1 MRLDSSLNELA
12 SRLNSQGY
20 LLCVAESC
28 TGGMLSEN
36 ITAIA
41 GSSNWFDRG
50 FITYS
55 NAAKIQMLGV
65 KEKTLM
71 HHGAVSE
78 STAIEMAEG
87 SLQHSESQL
96 CVAITGIAGPTGGSQ
111 EKPVGT
117 VCFAWS
123 IKQNEHI
130 GQKTIAR
137 TQSFSG
143 DRNAVR
149 KQATIHAVLGLI
161 NLLDESTKS
170 H

>member
-1 MRLDSSLNELA
+1 MTLDSYLHALA
-12 SRLNSQGY
+12 SALNHQAY

-55 NAAKIQMLGV
+55 NAAKTQMLGV
-65 KEKTLM
+65 KTTTLT
-71 HHGAVSE
+71 HFGAVSE

-87 SLQHSESQL
+87 ALQNSNSHIS
-96 CVAITGIAGPTGGSQ
+96 VAITGIAGPTGGSP

-123 IKQNEHI
+123 IQKNQHHA
-130 GQKTIAR
+130 QKTIAA
-137 TQSFSG
+137 TQLFSG
-143 DRNAVR
+143 DRNAIR
-149 KQATIHAVLGLI
+149 TQATTHAVVGLI
-161 NLLDESTKS
+161 NLLKESTTS